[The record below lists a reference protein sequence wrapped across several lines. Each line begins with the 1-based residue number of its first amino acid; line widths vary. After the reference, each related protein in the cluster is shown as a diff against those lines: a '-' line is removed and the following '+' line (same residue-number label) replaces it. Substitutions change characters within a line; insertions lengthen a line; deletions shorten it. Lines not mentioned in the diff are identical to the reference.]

1 MRRFLWI
8 VGVAVLWPSTAVGG
22 SCTDFPWQ
30 YPKDMVMPLLIANGQ
45 VTLEE
50 GLPLEAREYFSAYLL
65 ERQEGVFAEG
75 ARWMLAGL
83 PAETDPPG
91 NEFLEQ
97 IKRLE
102 AMKVEHPDSVYA
114 PWALCSMGQLYWEA
128 DWHSEA
134 HTLFEEFLEIY
145 PSHPLAGGVMVE
157 AGMGYLENQQY
168 LEAALILRRVV
179 EEPKWEVYRIKGALG
194 LADAT
199 AMSTAWKQ
207 ADYWYQVVEAEAP
220 ELIRQSVFSLYYC
233 GLTEFHVGRFDQAIT
248 RFLTLVN
255 LHPNKKFTGQAL
267 NHISEILMKNGYTFL
282 SLWFAD
288 HTKRRFHGQEAGR
301 RGQADQMRWI
311 VNHLSEE
318 HTDEDWENMYK
329 RLNDLDIFLSVSW
342 DNVVET
348 ARSLSQS
355 PEQDLI
361 EESVLWLGK
370 GYLSLSDNSAAIESF
385 RRLALIATSET
396 WRHEA
401 VHQLSAMLNQQLN
414 GFFVK
419 QAWVSLLKFHED
431 QQEIFHLVPL
441 TRERVRA
448 VAQAYRAVNL
458 PSKAMQ
464 WYDQLLQDYPKS
476 PLREDI
482 FAQRVFLAEDQNES
496 ELIQTAGETY
506 LLEYPQGQWRA
517 EVSTAL
523 GLDSVKHQGYAEAIQ
538 QFTDVL
544 ALTHDQ
550 TLMSYVLR
558 NRALAYQEMGKRD
571 LALVDIQQ
579 VVSLDPLDMANV
591 IRLGDFLFD
600 QGEYADAELQY
611 DHVLESE
618 ASVALKAWAKYRW
631 GLSLD
636 YQGKVDE
643 AQKLLREVRQLETQ
657 SPEFENTI
665 RAAAVAVLDEF
676 SLSGKPQLES
686 INSES

>member
-1 MRRFLWI
+1 
-8 VGVAVLWPSTAVGG
+8 
-22 SCTDFPWQ
+22 
-30 YPKDMVMPLLIANGQ
+30 MPLLIANGQ

-102 AMKVEHPDSVYA
+102 AMKAEHPDSVYA

-128 DWHSEA
+128 NWHSEA

-145 PSHPLAGGVMVE
+145 PNHPLAGGVMVE
-157 AGMGYLENQQY
+157 VGMGYLENRQY

-179 EEPKWEVYRIKGALG
+179 EEPKWEVFRTKGALG

-199 AMSTAWKQ
+199 AMSQAWKQ
-207 ADYWYQVVEAEAP
+207 AYYWYQVVEAEAP
-220 ELIRQSVFSLYYC
+220 ELIRQSAFSLYYS
-233 GLTEFHVGRFDQAIT
+233 GLTEFHIGQFEQAIE

-255 LHPNKKFTGQAL
+255 LHPDKEFTGQAL
-267 NHISEILMKNGYTFL
+267 NRISETLMENGHTFL

-288 HTKRRFHGQEAGR
+288 HAKRRFQGQEAGR
-301 RGQADQMRWI
+301 RGQADQIRWV
-311 VNHLSEE
+311 VNHLSQD
-318 HTDEDWENMYK
+318 HTEEDWEDMYK

-370 GYLSLSDNSAAIESF
+370 GYLSLSDHPAAMESF
-385 RRLALIATSET
+385 RRLALIATSEA

-401 VHQLSAMLNQQLN
+401 VHQLSAMLNQQLLA
-414 GFFVK
+414 FSDK
-419 QAWVSLLKFHED
+419 QDWVSLLKFHED
-431 QQEIFHLVPL
+431 EQEIFHLVPL

-448 VAQAYRAVNL
+448 VAQAYRSVNL

-496 ELIQTAGETY
+496 ELIQTAGQTY
-506 LLEYPQGQWRA
+506 LDEYPQGQWRA

-523 GLDSVKHQGYAEAIQ
+523 GLDSVKHEEYAQAIQ

-544 ALTHDQ
+544 ARTHDQ
-550 TLMSYVLR
+550 ALMSYVLR
-558 NRALAYQEMGKRD
+558 NRALAYQESGKRD
-571 LALVDIQQ
+571 LALVDIKQ

-618 ASVALKAWAKYRW
+618 TSVALKAWAKYRW

-643 AQKLLREVRQLETQ
+643 AQKLLGEVRQLETQ

>member
-1 MRRFLWI
+1 
-8 VGVAVLWPSTAVGG
+8 
-22 SCTDFPWQ
+22 
-30 YPKDMVMPLLIANGQ
+30 MPLLIANGQ
-45 VTLEE
+45 VTVEE
-50 GLPLEAREYFSAYLL
+50 GLLLEAREYFSAYLI

-75 ARWMLAGL
+75 ARWMLASL

-102 AMKVEHPDSVYA
+102 AMKVKHPDSVYA

-134 HTLFEEFLEIY
+134 HSLFEEFLEIY

-157 AGMGYLENQQY
+157 AGMGYLENRQY

-179 EEPKWEVYRIKGALG
+179 EEPKWEVYRIRGALG

-199 AMSTAWKQ
+199 AMSEAWKQ
-207 ADYWYQVVEAEAP
+207 AYYWYQVVEAEAP
-220 ELIRQSVFSLYYC
+220 ELIRQSVFSSYYC
-233 GLTEFHVGRFDQAIT
+233 GLTEFHVGDFDKAIA

-255 LHPNKKFTGQAL
+255 LHPDEKFTGLAL
-267 NHISEILMKNGYTFL
+267 NRISETLMKNGHTFL

-288 HTKRRFHGQEAGR
+288 HTKRRFEGQEAGR
-301 RGQADQMRWI
+301 RGQATQIRW
-311 VNHLSEE
+311 VVDHLSQDRSEE
-318 HTDEDWENMYK
+318 EWEHIYK
-329 RLNDLDIFLSVSW
+329 RLNDLEIYLSVSW

-348 ARSLSQS
+348 ARTLHQGS
-355 PEQDLI
+355 EQDLF
-361 EESVLWLGK
+361 EESALWMGK
-370 GYLSLSDNSAAIESF
+370 GYLALSDTPAAMQSF
-385 RRLALIATSET
+385 KKLAIIATSET
-396 WRHEA
+396 WRYEA
-401 VHQLSAMLNQQLN
+401 EHHLSALLNQQLQA
-414 GFFVK
+414 FSK
-419 QAWVSLLKFHED
+419 EQAWVSLLKFHED
-431 QQEIFHLVPL
+431 QHEAFHLVPL
-441 TRERVRA
+441 ARERVLT
-448 VAQAYRAVNL
+448 VAQAYRSVNL

-464 WYDQLLQDYPKS
+464 WYDQLLQDHPKS

-506 LLEYPQGQWRA
+506 LHEYPRGQWRT
-517 EVSTAL
+517 EVLAAL
-523 GLDSVKHQGYAEAIQ
+523 GLESLNRQDYAQAIQ
-538 QFTDVL
+538 QSTDAL
-544 ALTHDQ
+544 AQTHDHA
-550 TLMSYVLR
+550 LMSYVLR
-558 NRALAYQEMGKRD
+558 NRALAYQEAGKRD

-579 VVSLDPLDMANV
+579 VVALDPLDMANV

-600 QGEYADAELQY
+600 QGEYSDAELQY
-611 DHVLESE
+611 DHVLGSE

-636 YQGKVDE
+636 YQGKADE
-643 AQKLLREVRQLETQ
+643 SQKLLREVRQLETQ

-665 RAAAVAVLDEF
+665 RAAALAVLDEF

-686 INSES
+686 INNES

>member
-1 MRRFLWI
+1 
-8 VGVAVLWPSTAVGG
+8 
-22 SCTDFPWQ
+22 
-30 YPKDMVMPLLIANGQ
+30 MPLLIANGQ

-102 AMKVEHPDSVYA
+102 SMKSEHPDSVYA

-128 DWHSEA
+128 NWHSEA

-145 PSHPLAGGVMVE
+145 PNHPLAGGVMVE
-157 AGMGYLENQQY
+157 VGMGYLENRQY

-179 EEPKWEVYRIKGALG
+179 EEPKWEVFRIKGALG

-199 AMSTAWKQ
+199 AMSQAWKQ
-207 ADYWYQVVEAEAP
+207 AYYWYQVVEAEAP
-220 ELIRQSVFSLYYC
+220 ELIRQSAFSLYYC
-233 GLTEFHVGRFDQAIT
+233 GLTEFHVGEFEQAIA

-255 LHPNKKFTGQAL
+255 LHPDKQFTGQAL
-267 NHISEILMKNGYTFL
+267 NRISETLMENGHTFL

-288 HTKRRFHGQEAGR
+288 HAKRRFQGQEAGR
-301 RGQADQMRWI
+301 RGQADQIRWV
-311 VNHLSEE
+311 VNHLSQD
-318 HTDEDWENMYK
+318 HTEEDWEDMYK

-370 GYLSLSDNSAAIESF
+370 GYLSLSDHPAAMESF
-385 RRLALIATSET
+385 RRLALIATSEA

-401 VHQLSAMLNQQLN
+401 VHQLSAMLNQQLQV
-414 GFFVK
+414 FFDK
-419 QAWVSLLKFHED
+419 QDWVSLLKFHED
-431 QQEIFHLVPL
+431 EQEIFHLVPL

-448 VAQAYRAVNL
+448 VAQAYRSVNL

-464 WYDQLLQDYPKS
+464 WYDQLLQDYPNS

-496 ELIQTAGETY
+496 EVIQTAGQTY
-506 LLEYPQGQWRA
+506 LHEYPHGQWRA

-523 GLDSVKHQGYAEAIQ
+523 GLDSVKHEAYAQAIQ

-544 ALTHDQ
+544 ARTHDQ
-550 TLMSYVLR
+550 ALMGYVLR
-558 NRALAYQEMGKRD
+558 NRALAYQESGKRD

-600 QGEYADAELQY
+600 QGEYSDAELQY

-618 ASVALKAWAKYRW
+618 ATVALKAWAKYRW

-643 AQKLLREVRQLETQ
+643 AQKLLAEVKQLETQ

-676 SLSGKPQLES
+676 SLSGKPQLEN